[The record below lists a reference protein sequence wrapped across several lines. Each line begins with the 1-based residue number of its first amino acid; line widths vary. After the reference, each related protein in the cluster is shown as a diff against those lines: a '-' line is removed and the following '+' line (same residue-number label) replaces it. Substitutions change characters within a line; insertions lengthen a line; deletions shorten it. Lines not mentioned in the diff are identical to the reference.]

1 MNFPIMGRLSSQIK
15 TMEMETRWYLKKQS
29 GNYTDKSKSL
39 DKWINSTQNAVDTL
53 QEVNSHGDDK
63 LRAIHAKLFAGGT
76 LTAKEREYLKIKDP
90 KAYNDLVKEEA
101 EQKAYEEKLRK
112 CRTKEEVDR
121 LKTNSINKSLST
133 VKSVENNPYISNSTK
148 LEIAMHAKRSL
159 DRINK
164 STMNFIQSGKY
175 GRLPSENEET
185 DNEKT
190 ENENNEVEKQYTADI
205 TLENEY
211 VLSQN
216 SDNKHTE
223 INQKETQNS
232 LFEHFEYFEHKTSN
246 STETKVSFEYSTKT
260 SFKEYYY
267 TTDVQNNNSE
277 IYKNLINRKA

>member
-133 VKSVENNPYISNSTK
+133 VKSVENNPYISNS
-148 LEIAMHAKRSL
+148 M
-159 DRINK
+159 
-164 STMNFIQSGKY
+164 
-175 GRLPSENEET
+175 RLP
-185 DNEKT
+185 EK
-190 ENENNEVEKQYTADI
+190 EVALFSALRQDGHKGRRNTLCCLLRICRMRNMQHFGEKA
-205 TLENEY
+205 
-211 VLSQN
+211 
-216 SDNKHTE
+216 
-223 INQKETQNS
+223 
-232 LFEHFEYFEHKTSN
+232 
-246 STETKVSFEYSTKT
+246 
-260 SFKEYYY
+260 
-267 TTDVQNNNSE
+267 
-277 IYKNLINRKA
+277 